1 MYCLL
6 LLLLEIFNLSGVIFV
21 YRKSGGIDKNAARGV
36 EEVTS
41 VGGWVGR
48 GGGGLLV
55 VKIKDCMMAIAVG
68 ENKDLYEGM

>member
-6 LLLLEIFNLSGVIFV
+6 LLLLEIYFNLSGVIFV
-21 YRKSGGIDKNAARGV
+21 YRKSGGIDKKAVRGV

-41 VGGWVGR
+41 VGGW
-48 GGGGLLV
+48 GGGGGV
-55 VKIKDCMMAIAVG
+55 VVMKSNDCMMAIAIG